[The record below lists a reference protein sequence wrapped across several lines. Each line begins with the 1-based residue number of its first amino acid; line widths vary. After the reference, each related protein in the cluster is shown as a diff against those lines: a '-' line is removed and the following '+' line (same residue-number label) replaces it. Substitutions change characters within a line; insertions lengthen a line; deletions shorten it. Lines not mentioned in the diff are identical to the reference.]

1 MQHSRRRART
11 RARRN
16 QGISTGRHP
25 RLSARLDGERN
36 MSGSVLVT
44 GANRGI
50 GQALAVAVAAAGF
63 DVVLHG
69 RDAARL
75 ADTRAKVAALG
86 RQTRELIFDIADRDA
101 AAMAISADLEAHGAY
116 SGLVCNSGS
125 ARAGPFPAP
134 AQPQSLGQGQSVAGR
149 VGI

>member
-1 MQHSRRRART
+1 
-11 RARRN
+11 
-16 QGISTGRHP
+16 
-25 RLSARLDGERN
+25 

-50 GQALAVAVAAAGF
+50 GQAIAVAVAAAGF

-101 AAMAISADLEAHGAY
+101 AAMALSADIEAHGAY
-116 SGLVCNSGS
+116 YGVD
-125 ARAGPFPAP
+125 R
-134 AQPQSLGQGQSVAGR
+134 QSVVKGKSVSVRVDLGGR
-149 VGI
+149 RILKKKKQHTPTPPPPQP